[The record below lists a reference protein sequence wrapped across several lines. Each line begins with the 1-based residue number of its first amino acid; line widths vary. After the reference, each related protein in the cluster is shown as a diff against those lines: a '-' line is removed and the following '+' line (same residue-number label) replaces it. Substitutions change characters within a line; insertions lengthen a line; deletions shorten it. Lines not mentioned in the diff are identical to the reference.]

1 MSLPLVSGEVELYM
15 WIKRTKVILYFA
27 GTVEFASDS
36 SQEQLFC
43 FTTVINITALSLKI
57 TIYCLYLHLKQII
70 VI

>member
-27 GTVEFASDS
+27 GTVEFSSDS

-43 FTTVINITALSLKI
+43 FTTVITTLSLKI